1 VAGAQ
6 RRPGEGVAQA
16 SEAKTTRVRFAPS
29 PTGRLHLGNART
41 ALVNWLFARKSA
53 GRFLLR
59 LDDTDR
65 ERSRPEFAAGIETD
79 LRWLGLD
86 WDEYERQSARL
97 DRYTAAAERLRAA
110 GLLYPCFESAEE
122 LDLKRKLAQQRGNP
136 WIYDRAGLALEPAE
150 VERRIAA
157 DEAPHWRFKLEHRAI
172 AWDDLVRGRVELHG
186 AHLSDPVLVR
196 ADGMPL
202 YTFTSVVDDM
212 ELGITHVIRG
222 EDHVTNTAFQIQIFE
237 ALGHRAPAF
246 AHLSLITGKGGEAL
260 SKRMDSLSL
269 ATLRETG
276 IEPMAISS
284 LLAKLGTSDAVEPR
298 LDLATLVREFDIAKF
313 GRSQPHLDPAELGAL
328 NAKLLHQ
335 MPFEAVQH
343 RLPPGATRAFWDAV
357 RPNLQHAADATFW
370 WQVCAGTLAPMIAP
384 EDAEFTAQAAALL
397 PAEPFDATTWKA
409 WTDRVAAAAGRKG
422 RALYHPLRLAL
433 TAREHGPELR
443 NLLPLIGRERAL
455 HRLQG
460 KAA

>member
-1 VAGAQ
+1 M
-6 RRPGEGVAQA
+6 
-16 SEAKTTRVRFAPS
+16 STKVRFAPS

-41 ALVNWLFARKSA
+41 ALVNWLFARKTG

-65 ERSRPEFAAGIETD
+65 DRSRPEFAAAIDAD

-97 DRYTAAAERLRAA
+97 ERYAAAAERLKAA
-110 GLLYPCFESAEE
+110 GRLYPCFESAEE
-122 LDLKRKLAQQRGNP
+122 LDLKRKLAQQRGQP
-136 WIYDRAGLALEPAE
+136 WIYDRAALALSPAE
-150 VERRIAA
+150 IARRIAA
-157 DEAPHWRFKLEHRAI
+157 GEAPHWRFKLEHRTV

-202 YTFTSVVDDM
+202 YTFSSVVDDV

-237 ALGHRAPAF
+237 ALDHKAPAF
-246 AHLSLITGKGGEAL
+246 AHLSLIVGKGGEAL

-269 ATLRETG
+269 ATLRDGG
-276 IEPMAISS
+276 IEPMAINS

-298 LDLATLVREFDIAKF
+298 LDLAALVAEFDFAKF
-313 GRSQPHLDPAELGAL
+313 GRAQPHLDPAELGAL

-335 MPFEAVQH
+335 MPFEAAQP
-343 RLPPGATRAFWDAV
+343 RLPAGATRAFWEAV
-357 RPNLQHAADATFW
+357 RPNLDHLADASFW
-370 WQVCAGTLAPMIAP
+370 WQVCAGRLAPPIEPA
-384 EDAEFTAQAAALL
+384 DVEFAAKAAGLL
-397 PAEPFDATTWKA
+397 PAEPFDATTWKS
-409 WTDRVAAAAGRKG
+409 WTDRVAAATGRKG

-433 TAREHGPELR
+433 TAREQGPELR
-443 NLLPLIGRERAL
+443 HLLPLIGRERAL

-460 KAA
+460 EPA